1 MTETQENQPRS
12 VPKPVFTDAEAGA
25 KTFPDSTKRNFNY
38 YTPAKRKQSHYEDV
52 TVEVQPDPRHYL
64 SQGWL
69 YGFSDGR
76 GGYPLDWTALKAW
89 GSDRPEP
96 ERYPG
101 SGGKGYDWPALG
113 WHEFRDP
120 NEEWE
125 LTFYRYNSN
134 VVRQL
139 NQNVDAARAAKAFE
153 QWNRNWVRFVESHV
167 GAWMHVDHGLGL
179 YLFANANRRA
189 PTNMHNNAISVNSM
203 HRIRSAQDLAL
214 YNLTLTEEIE
224 GFDGTAHLTAWNED
238 PVWQGV
244 REVAEQLTAIDDWC
258 EAIFAANVVF
268 EPLVG
273 ELFRSGLV
281 QQSAPRNGDFV
292 TPTVIG
298 AEEYDYA
305 ERDLR
310 YTMPMFH
317 LLTNDREFADHNK
330 GILQGWLSDLD
341 RPRHRRRPD
350 AAADLVAARAQ
361 AAALRGWPGRGQE
374 PFRRHSQRPQPGRTE
389 GDRPVTTFQH
399 PESPYKSNNTASNMA
414 GVTLMNNQVGAVV
427 AQVMAQKPN
436 VTVTYLPSMIRVDAR
451 GRMDFDYDEISEAL
465 GEEPGYYDA
474 AQFEENM
481 STHYGRMIHLD
492 DRTIMFANPEDA
504 AEYLDFDLTARS

>member
-1 MTETQENQPRS
+1 M
-12 VPKPVFTDAEAGA
+12 
-25 KTFPDSTKRNFNY
+25 
-38 YTPAKRKQSHYEDV
+38 

-64 SQGWL
+64 AQGWL

-153 QWNRNWVRFVESHV
+153 QWNPNWVHFVERNV

-203 HRIRSAQDLAL
+203 HRIRAAQDLAL
-214 YNLTLTEEIE
+214 YNLTLSEEID
-224 GFDGTAHLTAWNED
+224 GFDGAAHIETWNSD
-238 PVWQGV
+238 PAWQGV
-244 REVAEQLTAIDDWC
+244 RETAEQLTAIDDWC

-273 ELFRSGLV
+273 ELFRSHLV
-281 QQSAPRNGDFV
+281 QHAAPRNGDFV
-292 TPTVIG
+292 TPTLVG
-298 AEEYDYA
+298 AAEYDFA

-310 YTMPMFH
+310 YTIAMFE
-317 LLTNDREFADHNK
+317 LLTADREFADHNK
-330 GILQGWLSDLD
+330 AQLQQWLSDLGVEG
-341 RPRHRRRPD
+341 HRGRAHP
-350 AAADLVAARAQ
+350 AAALVAARCEAPSF
-361 AAALRGWPGRGQE
+361 RGWPGRGQAPVQGHPVRSE
-374 PFRRHSQRPQPGRTE
+374 SGSTE
-389 GDRPVTTFQH
+389 GAGAVTTFKTA
-399 PESPYKSNNTASNMA
+399 ESPFKVDNTASNMC
-414 GVTLMNNQVGAVV
+414 GFTLMNNQVGAVV
-427 AQVMAQKPN
+427 AQVMSTESN
-436 VTVTYLPSMIRVDAR
+436 VTVTPLPSMIRVDAVR
-451 GRMDFDYDEISEAL
+451 RMDVVYDEVSEAL
-465 GEEPGYYDA
+465 GEEPGYFDA
-474 AQFEENM
+474 AEFEENM

-492 DRTIMFANPEDA
+492 DRTIMVANPEDA
-504 AEYLDFDLTARS
+504 AEELGFDLTAPVDLAVAGPSGSAGTSTLAGTSGRGARSRLG

>member
-1 MTETQENQPRS
+1 M
-12 VPKPVFTDAEAGA
+12 
-25 KTFPDSTKRNFNY
+25 
-38 YTPAKRKQSHYEDV
+38 

-64 SQGWL
+64 AQGWL

-139 NQNVDAARAAKAFE
+139 NQNIDAARQSKAFE
-153 QWNRNWVRFVESHV
+153 QWNRSWVTFVERNV

-203 HRIRSAQDLAL
+203 HRIRAAQDLAL
-214 YNLTLTEEIE
+214 YNLSLTEEIE
-224 GFDGTAHLTAWNED
+224 GFDGTAHLETWNSD
-238 PVWQGV
+238 PAWQGV
-244 REVAEQLTAIDDWC
+244 REIAEQLTAHRRLVRGDLRGQRGVR
-258 EAIFAANVVF
+258 AAGRRAV
-268 EPLVG
+268 PQPAGAARGPAQRRL
-273 ELFRSGLV
+273 RH
-281 QQSAPRNGDFV
+281 
-292 TPTVIG
+292 PTVVG

-310 YTMPMFH
+310 YTRPMFE
-317 LLTNDREFADHNK
+317 LLTSDREFGDQNK
-330 GILQGWLSDLD
+330 AKLQEWLAVWVPRAIAAARTLQPLWSQPESKPPRFEDGLD
-341 RPRHRRRPD
+341 AQKRRFSGHPVRPAPGSTEGAGPVTKFKTAESPFKVRQHRLQPVRRHPDEQSGRRGRRPGHGDQGQRDGD
-350 AAADLVAARAQ
+350 A
-361 AAALRGWPGRGQE
+361 PC
-374 PFRRHSQRPQPGRTE
+374 RR
-389 GDRPVTTFQH
+389 
-399 PESPYKSNNTASNMA
+399 
-414 GVTLMNNQVGAVV
+414 
-427 AQVMAQKPN
+427 
-436 VTVTYLPSMIRVDAR
+436 
-451 GRMDFDYDEISEAL
+451 
-465 GEEPGYYDA
+465 
-474 AQFEENM
+474 
-481 STHYGRMIHLD
+481 
-492 DRTIMFANPEDA
+492 
-504 AEYLDFDLTARS
+504 

>member
-1 MTETQENQPRS
+1 MTTAQERS

-25 KTFPDSTKRNFNY
+25 KEFPDSTSRRYNY
-38 YTPAKRKQSHYEDV
+38 YIPQKRKQTHYEDV

-69 YGFSDGR
+69 YGFSNGI

-96 ERYPG
+96 VRGPG
-101 SGGKGYDWPALG
+101 SGGKGYDWPAHG
-113 WHEFRDP
+113 WHEVRDP
-120 NEEWE
+120 NEEGE
-125 LTFYRYNSN
+125 LSLYRYNSN
-134 VVRQL
+134 VGRQL
-139 NQNVDAARAAKAFE
+139 TQNVEAAKQSKAFE
-153 QWNRNWVRFVESHV
+153 QWNPNWVRFVESHV

-214 YNLTLTEEIE
+214 YNLTLSEEIE

-244 REVAEQLTAIDDWC
+244 RDLAEQLTGIDDWC

-273 ELFRSGLV
+273 ELFRSHLV
-281 QQSAPRNGDFV
+281 QQAAPGNGDFV
-292 TPTVIG
+292 TPTVVG

-310 YTMPMFH
+310 YTKAMFV
-317 LLTNDREFADHNK
+317 LLTNDREFATHNK
-330 GILQGWLSDLD
+330 TTIQGWLGDWVPKAISAARKLQPIWSQPDSKPRRFEDGLDRAKSRFSGILAELDLD
-341 RPRHRRRPD
+341 TPKE
-350 AAADLVAARAQ
+350 LAQ
-361 AAALRGWPGRGQE
+361 
-374 PFRRHSQRPQPGRTE
+374 
-389 GDRPVTTFQH
+389 
-399 PESPYKSNNTASNMA
+399 
-414 GVTLMNNQVGAVV
+414 
-427 AQVMAQKPN
+427 
-436 VTVTYLPSMIRVDAR
+436 
-451 GRMDFDYDEISEAL
+451 
-465 GEEPGYYDA
+465 
-474 AQFEENM
+474 
-481 STHYGRMIHLD
+481 
-492 DRTIMFANPEDA
+492 
-504 AEYLDFDLTARS
+504 

>member
-1 MTETQENQPRS
+1 MTTATERS

-25 KTFPDSTKRNFNY
+25 KEFPDSTARRFNY
-38 YTPAKRKQSHYEDV
+38 YVPQKRKQTHYEDV

-64 SQGWL
+64 AQGWL

-96 ERYPG
+96 TRGPG

-125 LTFYRYNSN
+125 LSLYRYNSN

-139 NQNVDAARAAKAFE
+139 GQNVEAARQAKAFE
-153 QWNRNWVRFVESHV
+153 QWNSNWVRFVEHHV
-167 GAWMHVDHGLGL
+167 SAWMHVDHGLGL

-214 YNLTLTEEIE
+214 YGLTLSEEIP
-224 GFDGTAHLTAWNED
+224 GFDGSAHLETWNSD
-238 PVWQGV
+238 PAWQGV
-244 REVAEQLTAIDDWC
+244 RETAEALTAIDDWC

-273 ELFRSGLV
+273 ELFRSHLV
-281 QQSAPRNGDFV
+281 QQAAPRNGDFV
-292 TPTVIG
+292 TPTIVG
-298 AEEYDYA
+298 AEEYDFS

-310 YTMPMFH
+310 YTKAMFV

-330 GILQGWLSDLD
+330 AKLQEWLAAWVPRSIEAARRLQPLWSQSDAKPHRFEDGLDRSKSRFAGILSDLGLET
-341 RPRHRRRPD
+341 PKE
-350 AAADLVAARAQ
+350 LAQ
-361 AAALRGWPGRGQE
+361 
-374 PFRRHSQRPQPGRTE
+374 
-389 GDRPVTTFQH
+389 
-399 PESPYKSNNTASNMA
+399 
-414 GVTLMNNQVGAVV
+414 
-427 AQVMAQKPN
+427 
-436 VTVTYLPSMIRVDAR
+436 
-451 GRMDFDYDEISEAL
+451 
-465 GEEPGYYDA
+465 
-474 AQFEENM
+474 
-481 STHYGRMIHLD
+481 
-492 DRTIMFANPEDA
+492 
-504 AEYLDFDLTARS
+504 